1 MSVFLLNQTPALTTI
16 STSDDV
22 PVRSN
27 LYMPLVLVQYTDP
40 LNTSIDKQSL
50 NHCLDCLN
58 VCRLPPDLRPK
69 VNPQTH
75 RKSDVLIDQ
84 NFGITSIFV
93 TLPDNRRSVGSDI
106 FRPNDKRVKRVDHHM
121 TCTPCAVLMVVVM
134 GHGISRFRFVNINDI
149 NVGLVVVKEQI
160 VDPIDGQI
168 NSSTLRQQCVGRK
181 GIDTQYCVCNATYCD
196 DLDPITKQPV
206 GTILSFQTSK
216 SGDRFKESQL
226 KFVKQ
231 NDHDNADRVVLTL
244 DKSKKFQKIFGIGAA
259 FTDAAT
265 INIGSLPKDMS
276 DRVIKDYFS
285 ASGVGLSMARIPIAG
300 CDFSTHEYTYDD
312 TKDDYSLA
320 HFALPDEDIK
330 YKIPQINLAKQ
341 VAQHG
346 LKLYGSPWNTPHW
359 LNDKQLLKTQ
369 PDKQYE
375 TWANYFVKFLDEYKK
390 HGIELWGLTMQNEP
404 MSFSSM
410 NFVNASIERDFVKKH
425 LGPALTRAGYTKDKM
440 NLMVYDDG
448 SDKNPMIEYVDT
460 CLSDHDTAKYV
471 TGIAFHCYLANRYE
485 AVDALHKKYP
495 EFFTFMTE
503 CCYNFHKPTDPQE
516 RAKLGEWSS
525 GPGNANQIIDTFTHY
540 VSGWVEWNLAL
551 NVFGNPNKDKK
562 MAGAPLIIDVDK
574 KEYYKNPQF
583 YAIGHF
589 SKFVAPDSVRVE
601 LNYTVVMTKNF
612 GLNYTAP
619 NLVESRRDCIARK
632 GKDSPYCV
640 CNTTYCD
647 DLDPIVKQ
655 PKGTVL
661 LFETNKRGDRLKQT
675 VLKASTQNLV
685 NQNEKDTETADESV
699 VLTIDKNTKYQKII
713 GFGGAF
719 TDASGLNLKSMP
731 QEIAT
736 NVIKDYFSHN
746 GIEYN
751 MGRVPIAGC
760 DFSPRAYTYNDK
772 ADDFEL
778 NSFALQ
784 MEDLEYKFPYIKL
797 AKNVSASPLKL
808 FASPWSAPGWM
819 KTTGHTGDAGFLD
832 KYKENGIEFWGL
844 TIENEPA
851 AGRQEHHDY
860 NAMGFNATL
869 ERDFVKLD
877 LGPALKKAGYG
888 RDKINLMLFDDAWDL
903 LEDWVD
909 TSFNDKETAQYL
921 NGIAYHC
928 YGGDPKKWTALE
940 NVHRKHQDQFVIS
953 SECCQEFNTPK
964 SVPPGTLMH
973 LGNWGGAESYAQDI
987 MNNLEHWTRGWVEW
1001 NLALDIY
1008 GHPNWAMYSAEAP
1021 ILVDPK
1027 AKEYYKD
1034 TKFYILGQYSKFL
1047 APDSVRVSIKGDKS
1061 VNNFESVAFVR
1072 PDNGTIQ
1079 MLVN

>member
-1 MSVFLLNQTPALTTI
+1 MYGTYGGSYGSRDKSLPSKSWTQSMARYPLIISSDTMILLNSLSRVLPSVE
-16 STSDDV
+16 STF
-22 PVRSN
+22 
-27 LYMPLVLVQYTDP
+27 VL
-40 LNTSIDKQSL
+40 NSAINNID
-50 NHCLDCLN
+50 
-58 VCRLPPDLRPK
+58 
-69 VNPQTH
+69 
-75 RKSDVLIDQ
+75 
-84 NFGITSIFV
+84 
-93 TLPDNRRSVGSDI
+93 
-106 FRPNDKRVKRVDHHM
+106 
-121 TCTPCAVLMVVVM
+121 
-134 GHGISRFRFVNINDI
+134 
-149 NVGLVVVKEQI
+149 
-160 VDPIDGQI
+160 
-168 NSSTLRQQCVGRK
+168 SSTLRQQCVGRK

-226 KFVKQ
+226 KFTKQ
-231 NDHDNADRVVLTL
+231 SVHDNADRFVLTL
-244 DKSKKFQKIFGIGAA
+244 DKSQKFQKIFGIGAA

-265 INIGSLPKDMS
+265 INIGSLPKAMS

-425 LGPALTRAGYTKDKM
+425 LGPALTKAGYTKDKM

-448 SDKNPMIEYVDT
+448 SEKNPMIEYVDT
-460 CLSDHDTAKYV
+460 CLSDPDTAKYV
-471 TGIAFHCYLANRYE
+471 TGIAFHCYLANRYA

-503 CCYNFHKPTDPQE
+503 CCYGFHKPDDPQE

-601 LNYTVVMTKNF
+601 LNVSKQPGGFNSMAFERPDNAVVIVMVNDSPTALDITINDPAHGKVDTHIPEHSIQSYHTVVVTKHL
-612 GLNYTAP
+612 GLNCTAP
-619 NLVESRRDCIARK
+619 QNLVNRRDCIARK

-655 PKGTVL
+655 PKGT
-661 LFETNKRGDRLKQT
+661 
-675 VLKASTQNLV
+675 
-685 NQNEKDTETADESV
+685 
-699 VLTIDKNTKYQKII
+699 
-713 GFGGAF
+713 
-719 TDASGLNLKSMP
+719 
-731 QEIAT
+731 
-736 NVIKDYFSHN
+736 
-746 GIEYN
+746 
-751 MGRVPIAGC
+751 
-760 DFSPRAYTYNDK
+760 
-772 ADDFEL
+772 
-778 NSFALQ
+778 
-784 MEDLEYKFPYIKL
+784 
-797 AKNVSASPLKL
+797 
-808 FASPWSAPGWM
+808 
-819 KTTGHTGDAGFLD
+819 
-832 KYKENGIEFWGL
+832 
-844 TIENEPA
+844 
-851 AGRQEHHDY
+851 
-860 NAMGFNATL
+860 
-869 ERDFVKLD
+869 
-877 LGPALKKAGYG
+877 
-888 RDKINLMLFDDAWDL
+888 
-903 LEDWVD
+903 
-909 TSFNDKETAQYL
+909 
-921 NGIAYHC
+921 
-928 YGGDPKKWTALE
+928 
-940 NVHRKHQDQFVIS
+940 
-953 SECCQEFNTPK
+953 
-964 SVPPGTLMH
+964 
-973 LGNWGGAESYAQDI
+973 
-987 MNNLEHWTRGWVEW
+987 
-1001 NLALDIY
+1001 
-1008 GHPNWAMYSAEAP
+1008 
-1021 ILVDPK
+1021 
-1027 AKEYYKD
+1027 
-1034 TKFYILGQYSKFL
+1034 
-1047 APDSVRVSIKGDKS
+1047 
-1061 VNNFESVAFVR
+1061 
-1072 PDNGTIQ
+1072 
-1079 MLVN
+1079 